1 MSAVLYRLSVADNL
15 KDWMI
20 MIPLLKNTTDQ
31 SSVWGMVQRE
41 RVLYG
46 VRRSAGPALHTP
58 VIHTG
63 ERE

>member
-1 MSAVLYRLSVADNL
+1 MSVVLHSLSVADNL

-41 RVLYG
+41 RVLHG
-46 VRRSAGPALHTP
+46 VRRPAGPVLHTP